1 MGINQKPRITVLG
14 AGMWGTV
21 LAEQFWA
28 ASRGKTRVSVWEF
41 DPHKAALIASS
52 RRHPHLAGLRLD
64 PDVTV
69 TSDLR
74 QAIDGADVILFA
86 LPSTAVRTTARAIKS
101 IIPRSRP
108 YVINASKGIDH
119 GTLKTMGQVI
129 ESELPNARA
138 VYTLSG
144 PSFARE
150 VARGVKTKLALA
162 GPSGPD
168 AERLRRLLNGGVL
181 RVDWTPDRVGVEVG
195 GSLKNVLAIACGIL
209 DGLGSGANTKA
220 ALIIQ
225 GIQEMAAIVR
235 ALGGKPETIYG
246 VAGLGDLV
254 LSGTSLESRNRALG
268 EKLAGGRR
276 VSQAQRE
283 IPTIVEGIEAV
294 KSARRL
300 ARSLKLKLPLLSAI
314 WDVVHGG
321 KRPERVLAALG
332 FKDINHG

>member
-1 MGINQKPRITVLG
+1 MTEATENVG
-14 AGMWGTV
+14 AVGLDGHAGG
-21 LAEQFWA
+21 LAEPQRA
-28 ASRGKTRVSVWEF
+28 
-41 DPHKAALIASS
+41 
-52 RRHPHLAGLRLD
+52 
-64 PDVTV
+64 
-69 TSDLR
+69 
-74 QAIDGADVILFA
+74 
-86 LPSTAVRTTARAIKS
+86 PSTQSGLLPLGGVPWVERAWWML
-101 IIPRSRP
+101 
-108 YVINASKGIDH
+108 V
-119 GTLKTMGQVI
+119 
-129 ESELPNARA
+129 
-138 VYTLSG
+138 
-144 PSFARE
+144 
-150 VARGVKTKLALA
+150 
-162 GPSGPD
+162 
-168 AERLRRLLNGGVL
+168 GVL

-276 VSQAQRE
+276 VSQARRE

-321 KRPERVLAALG
+321 KRPERVLASLG